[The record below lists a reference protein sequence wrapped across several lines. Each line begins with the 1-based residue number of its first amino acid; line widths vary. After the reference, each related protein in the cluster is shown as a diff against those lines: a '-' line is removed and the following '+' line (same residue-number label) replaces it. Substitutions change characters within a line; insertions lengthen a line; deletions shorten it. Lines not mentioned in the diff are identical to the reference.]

1 MVFLLFTV
9 QTYYSLLIKLF
20 ILVLYSNNINQ
31 LVLLYTH
38 NNFGQLVNLRLNRVT
53 RLQFEAF
60 YDNFIL

>member
-9 QTYYSLLIKLF
+9 QSYYSLLIKLF

-38 NNFGQLVNLRLNRVT
+38 NKIWTASEFTIKSGDELTIRSVL
-53 RLQFEAF
+53 
-60 YDNFIL
+60 